1 MAKKPFY
8 QTEAI
13 RSHIVVLTIKEAINI
28 NLEVQLTL
36 YSSQID
42 LNLATYHHFNATMD
56 GASHGA

>member
-1 MAKKPFY
+1 M
-8 QTEAI
+8 
-13 RSHIVVLTIKEAINI
+13 VVLTIKEAINI

-42 LNLATYHHFNATMD
+42 LNLAAYHHFNATMD